1 MTTGD
6 LFVSSGEELWMVFI
20 ENDCE
25 GFPKIKVEPSS
36 FSLEPASSSTVLT
49 TARKKMSQAEKHRGW
64 VKMKNVSSVK
74 ISIQVAGVDKGTGT
88 S

>member
-20 ENDCE
+20 ENYCQ

-36 FSLEPASSSTVLT
+36 FSLDPASSSTVLT

-74 ISIQVAGVDKGTGT
+74 ISIQVAGVGG
-88 S
+88 

>member
-1 MTTGD
+1 
-6 LFVSSGEELWMVFI
+6 MVFI
-20 ENDCE
+20 ENDCQ

-36 FSLEPASSSTVLT
+36 FSLDPASSSTVLT

-74 ISIQVAGVDKGTGT
+74 ISIQVAGVMRGHLPDKLLICLV
-88 S
+88 

>member
-6 LFVSSGEELWMVFI
+6 LFVSSREELWKVFI

-36 FSLEPASSSTVLT
+36 FSLEPASATVLT

-74 ISIQVAGVDKGTGT
+74 ISIQVAGWMGGRGRLF
-88 S
+88 

>member
-6 LFVSSGEELWMVFI
+6 LFVSSREELWMVFI

-36 FSLEPASSSTVLT
+36 FSLEPASPATVLT

-74 ISIQVAGVDKGTGT
+74 ISIQVAEGGWGRLF
-88 S
+88 

>member
-1 MTTGD
+1 
-6 LFVSSGEELWMVFI
+6 MVFI

-36 FSLEPASSSTVLT
+36 FSLEPASPATVLT

-74 ISIQVAGVDKGTGT
+74 ISIQVVGGWGRGRLSYKLLIDLNLNLSK

>member
-1 MTTGD
+1 
-6 LFVSSGEELWMVFI
+6 MVFI

-36 FSLEPASSSTVLT
+36 FSLEPASSTVLT

-74 ISIQVAGVDKGTGT
+74 ISIQVADGGHFSANLSIDLNLKPK